1 MMNKIVLLV
10 FNLLT
15 VSALISQANN
25 GGGCFDRLQKA
36 FEKRGSYTVADD
48 MHWNVILSFFTDEGQ
63 ECLSGK
69 ARVEGGTIT
78 SLFIQYNEG
87 DYELLE
93 KKFTNL
99 QKTAP
104 RINNGISEMIVV
116 ADGQKLRVVFIEK
129 LKPKARE
136 YKAADIPSDL

>member
-1 MMNKIVLLV
+1 MKNNILLSVLSI
-10 FNLLT
+10 FIATNLL
-15 VSALISQANN
+15 SQNKKEQ
-25 GGGCFDRLQKA
+25 CFDRLQKA

-48 MHWNVILSFFTDEGQ
+48 MHRNVILSFFTDDAQ

-78 SLFIQYNEG
+78 SIFIQYNEG

-93 KKFTNL
+93 KKFMNA

-104 RINNGISEMIVV
+104 RINNGISEMIYV
-116 ADGQKLRVVFIEK
+116 ADGQKLRVIFIEK
-129 LKPKARE
+129 LKPK
-136 YKAADIPSDL
+136 KQSIF